1 MLAADPVAD
10 ARAKAFR
17 ALTGMGFGEAQ
28 AKRALARIPHSVSSL
43 EQLIR
48 QALREL
54 ASQ

>member
-1 MLAADPVAD
+1 MEPMVS
-10 ARAKAFR
+10 
-17 ALTGMGFGEAQ
+17 TGMGFGDSE
-28 AKRALARIPHSVSSL
+28 AKRALARIPNSVSASSP

>member
-1 MLAADPVAD
+1 MRPMVS
-10 ARAKAFR
+10 
-17 ALTGMGFGEAQ
+17 TGMGFGNCQ
-28 AKRALARIPHSVSSL
+28 AKRALARIPHTVTSL